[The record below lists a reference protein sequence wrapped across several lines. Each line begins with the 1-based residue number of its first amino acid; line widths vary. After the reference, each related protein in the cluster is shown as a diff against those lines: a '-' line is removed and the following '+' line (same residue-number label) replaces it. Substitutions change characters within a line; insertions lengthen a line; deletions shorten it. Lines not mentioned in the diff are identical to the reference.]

1 MLRCWSALALPLVFG
16 LTCAPALEAGAGRP
30 DLDTPV
36 AIQTVTA
43 DVLEEM
49 PTCARVLS
57 DLVNIPPA
65 PALNVTKSTIHVPKD
80 AATASL
86 LDNLRIR
93 TRDGVEHRAID
104 PICVDNI
111 EVLRGGAEAIYGS
124 DAVAGVVNFV
134 TGRPDAAPAGD
145 AYTYNFFAEPFL
157 NPSQVQIVRGPF
169 DGRGPGTGVDIS
181 GQPGVI
187 LAETAEALF
196 WLLPEGLAHGTASLT
211 ITDSGRGARFPVYV
225 LGLAM
230 SAEQL
235 KLLRGQSTAMQAT
248 VFGPELIPADAWKAG
263 DVSAT
268 VDLKLV
274 SRLFPDFKVP
284 KPGDPGMLFFRVDNM
299 SRETVSMKPS
309 KNESFMVNLTQA
321 DFAGGPY
328 TYRARIQSK
337 KAGGFTINGVVV
349 GFFAP
354 VAGEPWTPPAPDAGA
369 TGASLSGDVGR

>member
-1 MLRCWSALALPLVFG
+1 M
-16 LTCAPALEAGAGRP
+16 
-30 DLDTPV
+30 
-36 AIQTVTA
+36 
-43 DVLEEM
+43 
-49 PTCARVLS
+49 
-57 DLVNIPPA
+57 
-65 PALNVTKSTIHVPKD
+65 
-80 AATASL
+80 
-86 LDNLRIR
+86 
-93 TRDGVEHRAID
+93 
-104 PICVDNI
+104 
-111 EVLRGGAEAIYGS
+111 
-124 DAVAGVVNFV
+124 AGVVNFLV
-134 TGRPDAAPAGD
+134 SEPGPAPLGSD
-145 AYTYNFFAEPFL
+145 MYGSSFFAEPFL
-157 NPSQVQIVRGPF
+157 NPAQVQIVRGPF
-169 DGRGPGTGVDIS
+169 DGRGPGTSVDV
-181 GQPGVI
+181 GGKPGVI
-187 LAETAEALF
+187 LAETPQALF
-196 WLLPEGLAHGTASLT
+196 WLLPDDVPHGSVSLT
-211 ITDSGRGARFPVYV
+211 ITDAGRGARFPVYV

-230 SAEQL
+230 SADQL

-337 KAGGFTINGVVV
+337 KA
-349 GFFAP
+349 